1 MPSHRRD
8 LLRDRR
14 GVSGIAVGAL
24 LAIAVLLFYLQFI
37 STLQGAEV
45 AFWAIFGF
53 LKWLATILGY
63 PHLFDEFEKLIKDLQ
78 GTPFWPMLVYMLS
91 LAFMS
96 SILYGTLYDTKGI
109 VDITTRILAW
119 RRARREEKR
128 KMHEKNEKEYRL
140 WKKNLEDDEEPLT
153 ILPKLKVASKH
164 KPKALVLN
172 KSISTLKK
180 EPEDYKTLLTT
191 EWSQIR
197 ETHVITLTKG
207 KLREVIEEAKKLFPT
222 ARSPQGSYH
231 ELARAI
237 GMDYSN
243 LRETVKQ
250 GKDSMTVENLMKLL
264 DVLKEPYDILTPYIR
279 SVGGRSEKEAIVNP
293 KFPINM
299 ENPDGGRLLA
309 ATLKDGHINKRN
321 QLFYYTNYDPENL
334 RMVTE
339 AVQRVF
345 GDIEP
350 TPVYEDGKQKGIC
363 FTSTVISDVLIRA
376 GAIAGSKV
384 EQDYGLP
391 DLIKFGDSTIGNA
404 YFEHAIRDD
413 GHKGYRW
420 HQLSLRGAHELES
433 KVMPEHR
440 ILLKYLHWKPR
451 LLPSGAIEFFVNFRE
466 GLEDDLPHEL
476 RPVYED
482 FLSKMRRE
490 WVPTILEEERQ
501 VIEKIYGVVADIYP
515 KEIYKG
521 KSGLRGYWEIMV
533 QRKED
538 FEKMI
543 RQIGSVWKEG
553 GDRER

>member
-1 MPSHRRD
+1 MPSHRRGI
-8 LLRDRR
+8 LRDRR
-14 GVSGIAVGAL
+14 GISGIAIGAL

-45 AFWAIFGF
+45 AFWAIFSF
-53 LKWLATILGY
+53 LKWLAGVLGY
-63 PHLFDEFEKLIKDLQ
+63 PHLFDEFEKFIKELQ
-78 GTPFWPMLVYMLS
+78 GTPFWPITVYMLS

-96 SILYGTLYDTKGI
+96 TILYGTLYGTKGI

-128 KMHEKNEKEYRL
+128 KIREKNEREYRL
-140 WKKNLEDDEEPLT
+140 WKMNLEKDEEPLALLT
-153 ILPKLKVASKH
+153 KFKVASKH
-164 KPKALVLN
+164 KSKALVLN
-172 KSISTLKK
+172 KSISTSTTKK

-191 EWSQIR
+191 EWSQIQK
-197 ETHVITLTKG
+197 TQVLTLTEG
-207 KLREVIEEAKKLFPT
+207 KLREMIKGAKKLFPT

-309 ATLKDGHINKRN
+309 ASLKDGHINKKN
-321 QLFYYTNYDPENL
+321 HNFYYANSDPENL

-350 TPVYEDGKQKGIC
+350 IPVYEHGKQKGIC
-363 FTSTVISDVLIRA
+363 FTSAVIGDVLIRA
-376 GAIAGSKV
+376 GAVVGSKV

-391 DLIKFGDSTIGNA
+391 NLIKFGDFTIGNA

-420 HQLSLRGAHELES
+420 HQLYLRGAHELES

-440 ILLKYLHWKPR
+440 ILLKHLNWKPKP
-451 LLPSGAIEFFVNFRE
+451 LPSGAIEFFVNLGER
-466 GLEDDLPHEL
+466 LEDDLPPEI
-476 RPVYED
+476 RPIFGD

-490 WVPTILEEERQ
+490 WVPTRRWRQ
-501 VIEKIYGVVADIYP
+501 DIP
-515 KEIYKG
+515 QPG
-521 KSGLRGYWEIMV
+521 
-533 QRKED
+533 
-538 FEKMI
+538 
-543 RQIGSVWKEG
+543 
-553 GDRER
+553 REARAAGTGHLPEARHRS